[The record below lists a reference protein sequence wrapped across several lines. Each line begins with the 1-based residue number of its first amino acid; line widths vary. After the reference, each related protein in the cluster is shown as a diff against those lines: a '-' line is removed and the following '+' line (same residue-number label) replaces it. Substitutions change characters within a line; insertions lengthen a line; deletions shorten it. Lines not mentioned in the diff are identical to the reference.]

1 MFGLFQDQGRDGHPF
16 LCVEGLSE
24 GPRSFDG
31 LGNSLHPLPWRFDGR
46 VAPLPIQLFLQ
57 GHLVLL
63 LPQTV
68 DPAFFNCEGELVVP
82 CLQLAEDVQ
91 FFRQAS
97 VHPGEPIEHFR
108 RWSPRTPV
116 HHRHRLFV

>member
-1 MFGLFQDQGRDGHPF
+1 MGIPFFAWRACLRAPGR
-16 LCVEGLSE
+16 LMA
-24 GPRSFDG
+24 GPIHI
-31 LGNSLHPLPWRFDGR
+31 LLPWGFDR
-46 VAPLPIQLFLQ
+46 WVAPLPIQLFLQ